1 MSDIFNLK
9 LNHIGIVIDS
19 KEMSDFDEKFIFDP
33 IQSVHVLFKYSKI
46 NKCYIEY
53 ITREGRAKNYLIG
66 FNHLCYDLEN
76 EDHLSKIHRY
86 IINNDLGIRLT
97 LLEKSVSDNCN
108 FVTL

>member
-46 NKCYIEY
+46 NKCCRGVCVAMWYVQL
-53 ITREGRAKNYLIG
+53 RAQ
-66 FNHLCYDLEN
+66 
-76 EDHLSKIHRY
+76 R
-86 IINNDLGIRLT
+86 
-97 LLEKSVSDNCN
+97 
-108 FVTL
+108 